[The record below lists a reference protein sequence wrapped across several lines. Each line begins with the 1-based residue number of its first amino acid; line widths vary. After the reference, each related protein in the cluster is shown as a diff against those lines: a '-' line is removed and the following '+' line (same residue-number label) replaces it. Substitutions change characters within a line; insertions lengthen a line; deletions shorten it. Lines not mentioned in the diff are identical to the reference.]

1 MSNLKYYAGR
11 GNLAC
16 TIFVPYDCNNHCPFC
31 TSKHMYKH
39 MDVDLQQVLQRIEQI
54 NNCSA
59 VTEFVITGGEPFA
72 DLEILKK
79 IINVCNKTVF
89 INTTLPLQDNLNEI
103 IEYINTEDKIKGI
116 SISRHMN
123 YKLPSIASKEQIS
136 QITKPIRINSIIA
149 DNELIIP
156 FINEWKDIGLVNLRA
171 DYRKITF
178 ESLKVKNDIDDLLL
192 SQYYYKGTN
201 CCMVCN
207 SEFFGSD
214 DFTVCYHRGLELS
227 SLQYGNK
234 IYINDVLIYPNGNLA
249 YDWDKRTSDDFI
261 NALTTNQIL

>member
-1 MSNLKYYAGR
+1 
-11 GNLAC
+11 
-16 TIFVPYDCNNHCPFC
+16 
-31 TSKHMYKH
+31 

-54 NNCSA
+54 NNCYA

-72 DLEILKK
+72 DLETLKK
-79 IINVCNKTVF
+79 IVNVCDKTVF

-136 QITKPIRINSIIA
+136 QITKPIRINSVVA
-149 DNELIIP
+149 NNELIIP
-156 FINEWKDIGLVNLRA
+156 FIDEWKDVGLVNLRA

-178 ESLKVKNDIDDLLL
+178 ESLKIKDSVDDLLL

-207 SEFFGSD
+207 SEFFGLD

-234 IYINDVLIYPNGNLA
+234 IYVNDVLIYPNGNIA